1 MRLSNFKNVVS
12 TGIQSLYKKELSS
25 FPSFVVSGGKIEWV
39 SDEFASLAG
48 MQPEALVSM
57 KYSEMVAKVFE
68 SEVKKDTTI
77 QITTKEQSKRFRV
90 RISEFNFLG
99 KKKVATIFIT
109 S

>member
-1 MRLSNFKNVVS
+1 MRLRNLKNVVS
-12 TGIQSLYKKELSS
+12 AAIQSFYTKKLSE

-48 MQPEALVSM
+48 MQPEALVNM

-68 SEVKKDTTI
+68 SEVKTDTTI
-77 QITTKEQSKRFRV
+77 QITTNEQSKRFRV
-90 RISEFNFLG
+90 RISEFDFLG
-99 KKKVATIFIT
+99 SKKVATIFIT